1 MRLLIVLI
9 IFFPLFAYSQ
19 EPRLSVVTES
29 SPPLH
34 YIDKYG
40 RVAGESTDKVR
51 QILKL
56 AALEADFSVYPWA
69 RSYTMAEKNAGTL
82 IFSLAKTAE
91 RKDKFYWIAEVS
103 EFHLS
108 VVGLRDKARA
118 NKVVTMDTISRST
131 FAVQRDDVAHH
142 WLVEQGFT
150 EGDNLMVCADI
161 QCSWNFL
168 LRGTVDFIIE
178 DPSLIEPMSK
188 QLNVDGDELVPVTN
202 IPELALTGYLAA
214 SKNTDKAVVQRLKDA
229 AQQLGMGITSDDV
242 HVAQQ

>member
-1 MRLLIVLI
+1 MRLLIALLI
-9 IFFPLFAYSQ
+9 LFPWFAHAQS
-19 EPRLSVVTES
+19 PRLSVVTES

-34 YIDKYG
+34 YVDKYG

-69 RSYTMAEKNAGTL
+69 RSYTLAEKNADTL

-91 RKDKFYWIAEVS
+91 RKDKFYWIAKVS

-108 VVGLRDKARA
+108 VVGLRDEARA
-118 NKVVTMDTISRST
+118 NKLVTMDSISRFT

-168 LRGTVDFIIE
+168 VRGTVDFIIE
-178 DPSLIEPMSK
+178 DPSLIAPMAK
-188 QLNVDGDELVPVTN
+188 RLNINGEEIVPVTD

-214 SKNTDKAVVQRLKDA
+214 SKSTDKAVVQRLKDA
-229 AQQLGMGITSDDV
+229 AQQLGINATSGDA
-242 HVAQQ
+242 HVVQR